1 VSSFGAADFEV
12 EEHQHFTAS
21 DLLRL
26 NDLAKLEN
34 VNVVSKL
41 ISSWSD
47 NKSFFGERGEGL
59 WIARTTESGEVIGV
73 GGITICPTRPECR
86 RVRRF
91 YIAPQWRRR
100 GVATALANKCI
111 ERAKSAGV
119 STVTCHA
126 AASAMAP
133 IFWES
138 LGFVPVR
145 DSEIT
150 HVMHLH
156 NQ

>member
-1 VSSFGAADFEV
+1 VSSSGAADFEV
-12 EEHQHFTAS
+12 EEHQHFAAS

-26 NDLAKLEN
+26 NDFAKSEN

-47 NKSFFGERGEGL
+47 DESFFGERGEGF

-91 YIAPQWRRR
+91 YISPQWRRR
-100 GVATALANKCI
+100 GVATALANQCI

-119 STVTCHA
+119 LTVTCHA
-126 AASAMAP
+126 AASTMAP
-133 IFWES
+133 KFWES
-138 LGFVPVR
+138 IGFEPVA
-145 DSEIT
+145 DSDIT
-150 HVMHLH
+150 HVMHETI
-156 NQ
+156 

>member
-1 VSSFGAADFEV
+1 MSSPGASEFEIY
-12 EEHQHFTAS
+12 EHQALTPS

-26 NDLAKLEN
+26 NDCAKSEN
-34 VNVVSKL
+34 IQVVSKL

-47 NKSFFGERGEGL
+47 SRSFFGERGEGL
-59 WIARTTESGEVIGV
+59 WIARSTESGDVIGV
-73 GGITICPTRPECR
+73 GGITICPTFTGSR

-91 YIAPQWRRR
+91 YIAPHWRRR
-100 GVATALANKCI
+100 GVATVLARECI

-133 IFWES
+133 RFWES
-138 LGFVPVR
+138 IGFEPVA
-145 DSEIT
+145 DSDIT
-150 HVMHLH
+150 HVLHLTD
-156 NQ
+156 Q

>member
-1 VSSFGAADFEV
+1 MGSSGAADFEV
-12 EEHQHFTAS
+12 EEHRLFNSS

-26 NDLAKLEN
+26 NDFAKSEN
-34 VNVVSKL
+34 IQVVSKL

-47 NKSFFGERGEGL
+47 SKSFFGDRGEGL

-73 GGITICPTRPECR
+73 GGITICPTLPECR

-91 YIAPQWRRR
+91 YISPQWRRC
-100 GVATALANKCI
+100 GVATALANQCI
-111 ERAKSAGV
+111 ERAKSVGV
-119 STVTCHA
+119 LTVTCHA

-133 IFWES
+133 RFWES
-138 LGFVPVR
+138 IGFEPVANS
-145 DSEIT
+145 DIT
-150 HVMHLH
+150 HVMHLA

>member
-1 VSSFGAADFEV
+1 VSSSGEADFEV
-12 EEHQHFTAS
+12 EEHRLFAAS
-21 DLLRL
+21 DLLQL
-26 NDLAKLEN
+26 NDLAKSEHIQ
-34 VNVVSKL
+34 VVAKL

-47 NKSFFGERGEGL
+47 DKSFFGERGEGL
-59 WIARTTESGEVIGV
+59 WIAQSAVSGEVIGV

-100 GVATALANKCI
+100 GVATALAEQCI
-111 ERAKSAGV
+111 GRAKSFGI

-126 AASAMAP
+126 AASEMAP
-133 IFWES
+133 KFWES
-138 LGFVPVR
+138 IGFVPVA
-145 DSEIT
+145 DSDIT
-150 HVMHLH
+150 HVMHLT

>member
-1 VSSFGAADFEV
+1 MSSFGTEDFTV
-12 EEHQHFTAS
+12 EEHRLFTAT
-21 DLLRL
+21 DLMQL
-26 NDLAKLEN
+26 NHLAKSEN
-34 VNVVSKL
+34 INVVSNL
-41 ISSWSD
+41 ITSWSD

-59 WIARTTESGEVIGV
+59 WIAQAAGSSEVIGV
-73 GGITICPTRPECR
+73 GGITICPTRLECR

-111 ERAKSAGV
+111 ECAKSAGV
-119 STVTCHA
+119 PTVTCHA

-133 IFWES
+133 MFWES
-138 LGFVPVR
+138 LGFVPVA

-150 HVMHLH
+150 HVMHLP

>member
-1 VSSFGAADFEV
+1 VSSSGATDFKV
-12 EEHQHFTAS
+12 EEHPLFVAT
-21 DLLRL
+21 DLMQL
-26 NDLAKLEN
+26 NDFARSEN
-34 VNVVSKL
+34 INVVSNL
-41 ISSWSD
+41 ISSWND

-91 YIAPQWRRR
+91 YISPQWRRR
-100 GVATALANKCI
+100 GVATALANQCI

-133 IFWES
+133 RFWES
-138 LGFVPVR
+138 FGFMPVV
-145 DSEIT
+145 DSDIT
-150 HVMHLH
+150 HVMHLT

>member
-1 VSSFGAADFEV
+1 MSSPGASEFEIC
-12 EEHQHFTAS
+12 EHHLFTAS

-26 NDLAKLEN
+26 NEFTKSEN
-34 VNVVSKL
+34 IQVVSKL

-47 NKSFFGERGEGL
+47 SKSFFGERGEGL
-59 WIARTTESGEVIGV
+59 WIARSTELGEVIGV
-73 GGITICPTRPECR
+73 GGITICPTFTEGR

-91 YIAPQWRRR
+91 YIAPHWRRR
-100 GVATALANKCI
+100 GVATALANECI

-133 IFWES
+133 RFWES
-138 LGFVPVR
+138 IGFEPVA
-145 DSEIT
+145 DSDIT
-150 HVMHLH
+150 HGL
-156 NQ
+156 QLTDQ

>member
-1 VSSFGAADFEV
+1 VNSSGAADFEV
-12 EEHQHFTAS
+12 KEHRLFVPT
-21 DLLRL
+21 DLMQL
-26 NDLAKLEN
+26 NDLAKSEN
-34 VNVVSKL
+34 INVVANL
-41 ISSWSD
+41 ISSWSG

-59 WIARTTESGEVIGV
+59 WIAQAVVFSEVIGV

-119 STVTCHA
+119 PTVTCHA

-138 LGFVPVR
+138 LGFVPVA

-150 HVMHLH
+150 HVMHLT

>member
-1 VSSFGAADFEV
+1 MV
-12 EEHQHFTAS
+12 EEHRLFNAS

-26 NDLAKLEN
+26 NDLAKSEN
-34 VNVVSKL
+34 IQVVSKL

-47 NKSFFGERGEGL
+47 SKAFFGDRGEGL

-73 GGITICPTRPECR
+73 GGITICPTLPGCR

-91 YIAPQWRRR
+91 YIAPHWRRR
-100 GVATALANKCI
+100 GVATALANRCI
-111 ERAKSAGV
+111 ERAKSAGIL
-119 STVTCHA
+119 TVTCHA

-133 IFWES
+133 RFWES
-138 LGFVPVR
+138 IGFEPVE
-145 DSEIT
+145 DSDIT
-150 HVMHLH
+150 HVMHLT

>member
-1 VSSFGAADFEV
+1 MSSSNAADLEI
-12 EEHQHFTAS
+12 EEHWLFTAS

-26 NDLAKLEN
+26 NESAKSEN
-34 VNVVSKL
+34 INVVSNL
-41 ISSWSD
+41 ISSWS
-47 NKSFFGERGEGL
+47 NSKSFFGERGEGL
-59 WIARTTESGEVIGV
+59 WIASITESGEVIGV

-91 YIAPQWRRR
+91 YISPQWRRR
-100 GVATALANKCI
+100 GVATDLANKCI

-133 IFWES
+133 RFWES
-138 LGFVPVR
+138 VGFEPVA
-145 DSEIT
+145 DPDIT
-150 HVMHLH
+150 HVMHLTK
-156 NQ
+156 Q

>member
-1 VSSFGAADFEV
+1 MSSSNAADLEI
-12 EEHQHFTAS
+12 EEHWLFTAS

-26 NDLAKLEN
+26 NESAKSEN
-34 VNVVSKL
+34 INVVSNL
-41 ISSWSD
+41 ISSWS
-47 NKSFFGERGEGL
+47 NSKSFFGERGEGL
-59 WIARTTESGEVIGV
+59 WIASITESGEVIGV

-91 YIAPQWRRR
+91 YISPQWRRR
-100 GVATALANKCI
+100 GVATALAKQCI

-133 IFWES
+133 RFWES
-138 LGFVPVR
+138 VGFEPVA
-145 DSEIT
+145 DPDIT
-150 HVMHLH
+150 HVMHLTK
-156 NQ
+156 Q

>member
-1 VSSFGAADFEV
+1 VSSSFAAYFEV
-12 EEHQHFTAS
+12 EEHRLFTAS
-21 DLLRL
+21 NLLRL
-26 NDLAKLEN
+26 NDLAKSEN

-47 NKSFFGERGEGL
+47 NNSFFDEQGEGL
-59 WIARTTESGEVIGV
+59 WIARTIESGEVIGV

-91 YIAPQWRRR
+91 YIAPHWRRR
-100 GVATALANKCI
+100 GVATALANQCI

-126 AASAMAP
+126 SASTMAP
-133 IFWES
+133 RFWES
-138 LGFVPVR
+138 IGFEPVE
-145 DSEIT
+145 DSDIT
-150 HVMHLH
+150 HLMHLA

>member
-1 VSSFGAADFEV
+1 MSSAGATDFKV
-12 EEHQHFTAS
+12 EEHRIFTAS
-21 DLLRL
+21 DLMQL
-26 NDLAKLEN
+26 NDFAKSEN
-34 VNVVSKL
+34 INVVSNL
-41 ISSWSD
+41 ISAWSD

-59 WIARTTESGEVIGV
+59 WIARVTESGEVIGV
-73 GGITICPTRPECR
+73 GGITICPTGPENR

-91 YIAPQWRRR
+91 YISPHWRRR
-100 GVATALANKCI
+100 GVATALANQCI

-126 AASAMAP
+126 AASAMGP

-138 LGFVPVR
+138 LGFVPVA
-145 DSEIT
+145 DSDIT
-150 HVMHLH
+150 HVMHLP